1 MADNL
6 LTYSA
11 WVSAVRR
18 EAYRRGFSAHL
29 VDYEHCFRE
38 SHEQYISTSG
48 RYADPEDSVADM
60 IDDAAAGASLHRVAP
75 LR

>member
-1 MADNL
+1 MAKNL

-11 WVSAVRR
+11 WEAAVRR
-18 EAYRRGFSAHL
+18 VANRRGFSAHL

-38 SHEQYISTSG
+38 CHEKYISTSG
-48 RYADPEDSVADM
+48 QFDDPEDAVAGM